1 MRKVDRQV
9 TLPNQQR
16 VRFPV
21 HQADTIDDVLR
32 LVRGQPQR
40 VVDHFNLGYAI
51 HQQAEMR
58 VKLADTPPL
67 RGDPTHYPVSINVL
81 RDTSEGE

>member
-1 MRKVDRQV
+1 MRRVDRQV
-9 TLPNQQR
+9 TLPNRHR

-21 HQADTIDDVLR
+21 HQADSIDDILR
-32 LVRGQPQR
+32 LVHGQPQR

-58 VKLADTPPL
+58 VKLADTHPL
-67 RGDPTHYPVSINVL
+67 RGEEFYPAGINAL
-81 RDTSEGE
+81 LGPNKEGE